1 MKKLAKINRSVFS
14 ELLIGLL
21 LGGLLVIAIALSIG
35 TAVFVY
41 QGL

>member
-14 ELLIGLL
+14 ELLVGLL

>member
-1 MKKLAKINRSVFS
+1 MKSLNRSKGVVLREMFV
-14 ELLIGLL
+14 GLL
-21 LGGLLVIAIALSIG
+21 LGGLLVLAIVLSIG

>member
-21 LGGLLVIAIALSIG
+21 LGGLLVIAVALSIG

>member
-1 MKKLAKINRSVFS
+1 MKKLTKIDRLVFS
-14 ELLIGLL
+14 ELLVGLL
-21 LGGLLVIAIALSIG
+21 LGGLLVIAVALSIG

>member
-1 MKKLAKINRSVFS
+1 MKMPTKINRLVFS
-14 ELLIGLL
+14 ELLVGLI